1 MVVIDGEQLEVVDPD
16 HLIDVT
22 EVAECLM
29 PSASFPDLA
38 ILRRFAPRTPS
49 VAAIAGMAVNMA
61 FDLLVQDDR
70 LDDNMLLKK
79 SLADKGLALA
89 ALSTEADSIPERVR
103 SLLPAVRLMRQR
115 WKNADIRVEPHVIA
129 PTIGLQGR
137 FDILVSEGGETD
149 LIEMKAGSAPSSVR
163 TNHAAQLAA
172 YALMYELMHGVPP
185 RNSLLWYVAA
195 QENPLRTVPNIRSLQ
210 KRVIQTR
217 NAIVMRHREISQRQ
231 FQVLRT
237 FTGTSLQGAGLA
249 AEFERPFA
257 EAYRNADTASR
268 TAAQAWLSFL
278 QNEVG
283 RSASSMW
290 KLTLPEKLSAS
301 NIIGGLRIDIDYSDL
316 GTMHVVFRSES
327 VISDRSLRIGDMV
340 CVRPQADH
348 GELAVEMFKGTIRGM
363 TDTTVEVSLR
373 NKHLHDSD
381 LAHPTWM
388 IEPDVSDAGLRH
400 QWSSVMRFLQAPLRK
415 RHLLLGLL
423 PPFTLN
429 PLPSTLY
436 PKPSPLVD
444 RAVSCSDYFLI
455 QGPPGTGKTST
466 ILRDIVLR
474 LSTDPGERML
484 ILAFTNRAVN
494 EICDVLDKALPPHS
508 YLRHGTKSGISTRH
522 VDNAIPLIA
531 NMLAPSQLRHK
542 IEQCRIVVSTIHSV
556 HSSAEILSFGEF
568 STVIVDEAAQV
579 LEPQIVGLLAG
590 VRRFIMIGDHMQ
602 LPAVVTQGPEAR
614 KVEAQVLAPAQ
625 LTDLGM
631 SMFERLLRCAEVNG
645 WDHAHGTLT
654 AQGRMH
660 RDVMQFA
667 SNAFYGGRLT
677 TLMPWQDD
685 PSPTPWHD
693 LIPCRA
699 AFRPVQAPGQQAEA
713 EAREIVRLVQEIC
726 ARCDATGIDM
736 TIGVITPFRVQ
747 NRRVLTM
754 LPDQLRDRVTV
765 DTVERFQG
773 SQRDIVIYGTAV
785 GDTTE
790 FLAIR
795 ADIDTRYG
803 PVDRKLNV
811 ASTRARHQ
819 FVMIGDPEVL
829 KQSRSYST
837 AIAALSL

>member
-1 MVVIDGEQLEVVDPD
+1 MLVIDPD
-16 HLIDVT
+16 HVIDVT
-22 EVAECLM
+22 EVAECIM

-49 VAAIAGMAVNMA
+49 AAALAGMAVNTA

-70 LDDNMLLKK
+70 LDDEALLKK

-89 ALSTEADSIPERVR
+89 ALSTEADAIVDRVR
-103 SLLPAVRLMRQR
+103 SLLPAVRQMRQR
-115 WKNADIRVEPHVIA
+115 WAHADIRVEPHVIA

-137 FDILVSEGGETD
+137 FDILVTEGGETD
-149 LIEMKAGSAPSSVR
+149 LIEMKAGSPPSSIR
-163 TNHAAQLAA
+163 ANHAAQVSA
-172 YALMYELMHGVPP
+172 YALMFELMHGKPP
-185 RNSLLWYVAA
+185 RKTLLWYVAA
-195 QENPLRTVPNIRSLQ
+195 ERDPLRPIPNMRALQ
-210 KRVIQTR
+210 ERVIDIR
-217 NAIVMRHREISQRQ
+217 NAIVTRQREISQRQ
-231 FQVLRT
+231 FHVLKG

-257 EAYRNADTASR
+257 EAYRNADAASR

-290 KLTLPEKLSAS
+290 KQTLSEKLAGSHV
-301 NIIGGLRIDIDYSDL
+301 IGGLRLDVGGSDL
-316 GTMHVVFRSES
+316 DTMHVLFRSES
-327 VISDRSLRIGDMV
+327 VISDRSLRIGDMI
-340 CVRPQADH
+340 CVRPQVDH
-348 GELAVEMFKGTIRGM
+348 GQSAVEMFKGTIRGM
-363 TDTTVEVSLR
+363 TDATVEVSLR

-381 LAHPTWM
+381 LAHPTWI

-423 PPFTLN
+423 PPSTLN
-429 PLPSTLY
+429 PLPST
-436 PKPSPLVD
+436 LVD
-444 RAVSCSDYFLI
+444 RAVSCSDYFII

-474 LSTDPGERML
+474 LSTDPSERIL

-522 VDNAIPLIA
+522 VDNSIPLIA
-531 NMLAPSQLRHK
+531 NALAPSQLRKK
-542 IEQCRIVVSTIHSV
+542 IEECRILVSTIHSM

-568 STVIVDEAAQV
+568 STVVVDEAAQV
-579 LEPQIVGLLAG
+579 LEPQIVGLLAR

-614 KVEAQVLAPAQ
+614 KVDSPVLAPAH

-631 SMFERLLRCAEVNG
+631 SMFERLLRCANANG
-645 WDHAHGTLT
+645 WDHVHGTLT

-660 RDVMQFA
+660 RDVMRFA
-667 SNAFYGGRLT
+667 SEAFYGGRLT
-677 TLMPWQDD
+677 TMMPWQDD
-685 PSPTPWHD
+685 QAPTPWHD
-693 LIPCRA
+693 VIPSRA
-699 AFRPVQAPGQQAEA
+699 AFRPVQAQGQQAEA
-713 EAREIVRLVQEIC
+713 EASEIVRLVQQIC
-726 ARCDATGIDM
+726 DRCDASGVDM

-747 NRRVLTM
+747 NRRVLTL
-754 LPDQLRDRVTV
+754 LPQHLRDRVTI

-785 GDTTE
+785 SDPTE
-790 FLAIR
+790 LSAIR
-795 ADIDTRYG
+795 ADVLTDQG
-803 PVDRKLNV
+803 LVDRKLNV
-811 ASTRARHQ
+811 AATRARHQ
-819 FVMIGDPEVL
+819 FILVGDPETL
-829 KQSRSYST
+829 RISPAY
-837 AIAALSL
+837 AAAMQMLNCT